1 MSFKTLYKIVRHL
14 REGSLKLLINRK
26 KRFLKIGRNIYSEIS
41 EIELSILLTVHKVR
55 CNMCNIYL
63 TIRNLGYIRFGK
75 TVELALCDKCLRDYI
90 EYTKEVMKEAVAS
103 DR

>member
-1 MSFKTLYKIVRHL
+1 
-14 REGSLKLLINRK
+14 
-26 KRFLKIGRNIYSEIS
+26 
-41 EIELSILLTVHKVR
+41 
-55 CNMCNIYL
+55 MCNIYL